1 MRVALIIE
9 LLRRMPL
16 TDPVIQIPLVQRKE
30 EKEKK

>member
-16 TDPVIQIPLVQRKE
+16 TDPVIQIPLVARVKE
-30 EKEKK
+30 EKKN